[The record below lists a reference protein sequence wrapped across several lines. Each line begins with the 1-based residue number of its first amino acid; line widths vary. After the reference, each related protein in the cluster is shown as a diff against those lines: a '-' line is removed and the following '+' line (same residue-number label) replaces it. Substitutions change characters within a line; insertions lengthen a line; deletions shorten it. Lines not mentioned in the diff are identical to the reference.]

1 MSIVSPAFAFPVPA
15 EPLVLCAARVL
26 AAQLGADEPISRSA
40 LNAVMATH
48 LGGSDAA
55 GRWSVRDAHA
65 AGLAVHV
72 WTLRGENRFLPAALQ
87 RGSDPAA
94 IGDLP
99 AEVRAFVAAGVDG
112 LFCDQPAPAREALQ
126 AIAELN

>member
-1 MSIVSPAFAFPVPA
+1 MTTPAGLAHVA
-15 EPLVLCAARVL
+15 RYASAIGVQKNMVLRESSSGEL
-26 AAQLGADEPISRSA
+26 Q
-40 LNAVMATH
+40 ATT
-48 LGGSDAA
+48 L
-55 GRWSVRDAHA
+55 VRDAHA

-72 WTLRGENRFLPAALQ
+72 WTLRAENHFLPAALQ
-87 RGSDPAA
+87 RGSDPSA

-112 LFCDQPAPAREALQ
+112 LFCDHPAPAREALQ